1 MSNGYE
7 LTDVRIDEI
16 ITRSLS
22 RYRGIVQ
29 PATSATAPTKTAS
42 YFKPPGGSTGKHA
55 TGLYKKYGDNEDNEN
70 ETNDNVLLHG
80 DTSANQCEDAA
91 IFADSAK
98 TPKKK
103 SNLDTKFFPPATPTS
118 ATSNQLFWCF
128 YIAHNGM
135 FAYDTMGNAFVA
147 ENAFKYAT
155 IDRIRANTPHIK
167 SQFKRYRMSLP
178 NFEAELVTSKVLSL
192 SALVGLA
199 LCYDRNILYIDN
211 RKYFE
216 INATGY
222 VAQEQEQEEQE
233 QEEQEQLA
241 FTVIEKIK
249 NRFCVFSVSEETAVA
264 FASKLRRECRDT
276 FWKMDSITSPLKSM
290 SYYTVADLQD
300 IYARLGIV
308 KTHASHAQ
316 KKPTKADLY
325 AAIAQNI

>member
-1 MSNGYE
+1 
-7 LTDVRIDEI
+7 
-16 ITRSLS
+16 
-22 RYRGIVQ
+22 
-29 PATSATAPTKTAS
+29 
-42 YFKPPGGSTGKHA
+42 
-55 TGLYKKYGDNEDNEN
+55 LYKKYGDNEDNEN
-70 ETNDNVLLHG
+70 ETNDNVLLHE
-80 DTSANQCEDAA
+80 DTTADQCEDAA

-98 TPKKK
+98 NPKK

-222 VAQEQEQEEQE
+222 VVQEQEQEQE
-233 QEEQEQLA
+233 LEPLA

-249 NRFCVFSVSEETAVA
+249 NRFCVFSVAEETAVE

-316 KKPTKADLY
+316 KKLTKADLY

>member
-103 SNLDTKFFPPATPTS
+103 
-118 ATSNQLFWCF
+118 
-128 YIAHNGM
+128 
-135 FAYDTMGNAFVA
+135 
-147 ENAFKYAT
+147 
-155 IDRIRANTPHIK
+155 IK
-167 SQFKRYRMSLP
+167 SRY
-178 NFEAELVTSKVLSL
+178 KVLSARHPHVRHVQ
-192 SALVGLA
+192 STVLVL
-199 LCYDRNILYIDN
+199 LYCTQ
-211 RKYFE
+211 RH
-216 INATGY
+216 
-222 VAQEQEQEEQE
+222 V
-233 QEEQEQLA
+233 
-241 FTVIEKIK
+241 
-249 NRFCVFSVSEETAVA
+249 R
-264 FASKLRRECRDT
+264 LRHD
-276 FWKMDSITSPLKSM
+276 
-290 SYYTVADLQD
+290 
-300 IYARLGIV
+300 G
-308 KTHASHAQ
+308 
-316 KKPTKADLY
+316 
-325 AAIAQNI
+325 